1 MSHARRHPAGMHP
14 RFENADTR
22 IKYYEQKIELL
33 EGLLYKNK
41 IPVTRNRLMGKIAK
55 AKQLLRDEFEIY
67 RPAQDAKKKRS

>member
-1 MSHARRHPAGMHP
+1 MSHASKHPAGMHP

-33 EGLLYKNK
+33 EGLLHKNR
-41 IPVTRNRLMGKIAK
+41 IPVTHNRLMGKIAK

-67 RPAQDAKKKRS
+67 RPAQDTKKKRS